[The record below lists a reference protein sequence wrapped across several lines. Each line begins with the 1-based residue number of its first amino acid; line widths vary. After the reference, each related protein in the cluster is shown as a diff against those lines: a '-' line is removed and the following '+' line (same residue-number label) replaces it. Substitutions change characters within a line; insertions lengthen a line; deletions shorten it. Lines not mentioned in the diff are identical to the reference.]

1 VAGNSGP
8 DDMMLRYNVHLAKNV
23 EDNLE
28 NPHDGEFLYRS
39 FRETE
44 YLLNGGTTVAWTVK

>member
-1 VAGNSGP
+1 
-8 DDMMLRYNVHLAKNV
+8 MMLRYNVHLAKNV